1 MTASA
6 KGDTISG
13 FAQRRSAAV
22 RVRPGG
28 AHTGHR
34 WDSVIRQIVKGYVKK
49 VQLGQLAP
57 VQPPALR
64 ALAVKLVTDCDLL
77 RLKVIARLHGRS
89 LPPDIS
95 WADLLQ
101 EAFARVLDGS
111 RAIPPDVPAV
121 AFLAG
126 VMRSIKAEHW
136 RRRRRATEQQPV
148 LASEYHLAA
157 PESAEGCDRQPDP
170 ERWLIAAQ
178 QLQAIGM
185 LFAQDPVALQIIAG
199 LGDGLTAEEIRR
211 TLGMS
216 KTDYDS
222 ARRRMRR
229 ALIRA
234 GLTTGVNQ

>member
-1 MTASA
+1 MA
-6 KGDTISG
+6 KRQTVV
-13 FAQRRSAAV
+13 RSS
-22 RVRPGG
+22 
-28 AHTGHR
+28 
-34 WDSVIRQIVKGYVKK
+34 DSDIMELVKGYVKK
-49 VQLGQLAP
+49 VKVGEALP
-57 VQPPALR
+57 VQPPAVR
-64 ALAVKLVTDCDLL
+64 ALAMKLVTDCDLL

-89 LPPDIS
+89 LPPDLS

-111 RAIPPDVPAV
+111 RAIPPGVPTV

-136 RRRRRATEQQPV
+136 RRRRRATDQQPV
-148 LASEYHLAA
+148 LATEYQVVAA
-157 PESAEGCDRQPDP
+157 ETAEACDPQPDP
-170 ERWLIAAQ
+170 ERWLIASQ
-178 QLQAIGM
+178 QLEAVGM

-222 ARRRMRR
+222 ARKRMRR

-234 GLTTGVNQ
+234 GLTTGVEQ

>member
-1 MTASA
+1 MAKRNYLVKAKESAMIETVKAS
-6 KGDTISG
+6 
-13 FAQRRSAAV
+13 
-22 RVRPGG
+22 
-28 AHTGHR
+28 
-34 WDSVIRQIVKGYVKK
+34 VKS
-49 VQLGQLAP
+49 AP
-57 VQPPALR
+57 VATPVPMAPAADR
-64 ALAVKLVTDCDLL
+64 ALALKLVTDCDLL

-89 LPPDIS
+89 LPPDLC

-111 RAIPPDVPAV
+111 RAIPPGVPAV

-136 RRRRRATEQQPV
+136 RRRRRATQQQPV
-148 LASEYHLAA
+148 LATDYQVVDADTTEA
-157 PESAEGCDRQPDP
+157 CDPQPDP

-178 QLQAIGM
+178 QLEAIGL
-185 LFAQDPVALQIIAG
+185 LFAHDPVALQIIAG
-199 LGDGLTAEEIRR
+199 LGDGHTAEEIRR
-211 TLGMS
+211 AVGMS

-234 GLTTGVNQ
+234 GLTMGVRQ

>member
-1 MTASA
+1 MA
-6 KGDTISG
+6 KRQTVV
-13 FAQRRSAAV
+13 RSS
-22 RVRPGG
+22 
-28 AHTGHR
+28 
-34 WDSVIRQIVKGYVKK
+34 DSDIMELVKGYVKK
-49 VQLGQLAP
+49 VKVGEALP
-57 VQPPALR
+57 VQPPAVR
-64 ALAVKLVTDCDLL
+64 ALAMKLVTDCDLL

-89 LPPDIS
+89 LPPDVS

-111 RAIPPDVPAV
+111 RAIPPGVPTV

-136 RRRRRATEQQPV
+136 RRRRRATDQQPV
-148 LASEYHLAA
+148 LATEYQVVAA
-157 PESAEGCDRQPDP
+157 ETAEACDPQPDP
-170 ERWLIAAQ
+170 ERWLIASQ
-178 QLQAIGM
+178 QLEAVGL

-222 ARRRMRR
+222 ARKRMRR

-234 GLTTGVNQ
+234 GLTTGVEQ

>member
-1 MTASA
+1 MKSHLKKLKA
-6 KGDTISG
+6 
-13 FAQRRSAAV
+13 
-22 RVRPGG
+22 G
-28 AHTGHR
+28 A
-34 WDSVIRQIVKGYVKK
+34 
-49 VQLGQLAP
+49 LAP
-57 VQPPALR
+57 VQPPAAQ
-64 ALAVKLVTDCDLL
+64 ALAMKLVTNCDLL

-89 LPPDIS
+89 LPPDLC

-111 RAIPPDVPAV
+111 RSIPPAVPVV

-136 RRRRRATEQQPV
+136 RRRRRATQQQPV
-148 LASEYHLAA
+148 LATEYQTVLGQS
-157 PESAEGCDRQPDP
+157 PEACDPQPDP

-178 QLQAIGM
+178 QLQVIAT
-185 LFAQDPVALQIIAG
+185 LFAHDPVALQIIAG

-234 GLTTGVNQ
+234 GLTMGVRE

>member
-1 MTASA
+1 MRIPGI
-6 KGDTISG
+6 GDSE
-13 FAQRRSAAV
+13 V
-22 RVRPGG
+22 RVPVR
-28 AHTGHR
+28 
-34 WDSVIRQIVKGYVKK
+34 SYVKK
-49 VQLGQLAP
+49 VNAGETLPLP
-57 VQPPALR
+57 PPADR
-64 ALAVKLVTDCDLL
+64 ALAMKLVTDCDLL

-89 LPPDIS
+89 LPPDTS

-111 RAIPPDVPAV
+111 RAIPLGVPTV

-148 LASEYHLAA
+148 LATEYQVVAA
-157 PESAEGCDRQPDP
+157 ETAEACDPQPDP

-178 QLQAIGM
+178 QLEAIGL

-199 LGDGLTAEEIRR
+199 LGDGLSAEEIRR
-211 TLGMS
+211 ALGMT

-222 ARRRMRR
+222 ARKRMRR

-234 GLTTGVNQ
+234 GLTMGVRQ

>member
-1 MTASA
+1 ME
-6 KGDTISG
+6 
-13 FAQRRSAAV
+13 
-22 RVRPGG
+22 
-28 AHTGHR
+28 
-34 WDSVIRQIVKGYVKK
+34 IVKGYVKK
-49 VQLGQLAP
+49 VKAAQMLP
-57 VQPPALR
+57 IQPPASR
-64 ALAVKLVTDCDLL
+64 ALALKLVTDCDLL

-101 EAFARVLDGS
+101 EAVARVLDGS

-136 RRRRRATEQQPV
+136 RRRRATEQQPV
-148 LASEYHLAA
+148 LASDYQLAA
-157 PESAEGCDRQPDP
+157 PETAEACDPQPDP
-170 ERWLIAAQ
+170 ERWVVAAQ
-178 QLQAIGM
+178 QLEAIGA

-199 LGDGLTAEEIRR
+199 LGDGLTAEEIRQA
-211 TLGMS
+211 LGMS

-222 ARRRMRR
+222 SRKRMRR

-234 GLTTGVNQ
+234 GLTMGVRQ

>member
-1 MTASA
+1 MGT
-6 KGDTISG
+6 
-13 FAQRRSAAV
+13 
-22 RVRPGG
+22 
-28 AHTGHR
+28 
-34 WDSVIRQIVKGYVKK
+34 VKGYVKK
-49 VQLGQLAP
+49 IKVGEMVP
-57 VQPPALR
+57 VQPPADR
-64 ALAVKLVTDCDLL
+64 ALALKLVTNCDLL

-89 LPPDIS
+89 LPPDVS

-101 EAFARVLDGS
+101 EAFTRVLDGS
-111 RAIPPDVPAV
+111 RAIPVGVPPV

-136 RRRRRATEQQPV
+136 RRRRRANEQQPV
-148 LASEYHLAA
+148 LATEYQVVAA
-157 PESAEGCDRQPDP
+157 DTTEACDPLPDP

-178 QLQAIGM
+178 QLEAIGL

-211 TLGMS
+211 TLGMT

-222 ARRRMRR
+222 ARKRMRR

-234 GLTTGVNQ
+234 GLTMGVR

>member
-1 MTASA
+1 ME
-6 KGDTISG
+6 
-13 FAQRRSAAV
+13 
-22 RVRPGG
+22 
-28 AHTGHR
+28 
-34 WDSVIRQIVKGYVKK
+34 IVKGFVKK
-49 VQLGQLAP
+49 VKVRETVLQ
-57 VQPPALR
+57 QPPAQR

-89 LPPDIS
+89 LPPDVS

-101 EAFARVLDGS
+101 EAFTRVLDGS
-111 RAIPPDVPAV
+111 RAIPPEVPPV

-148 LASEYHLAA
+148 LATEYQLVA
-157 PESAEGCDRQPDP
+157 PAIAEACDPLPDP

-178 QLQAIGM
+178 QLEAVST

-211 TLGMS
+211 ALGMT

-222 ARRRMRR
+222 ARKRMRR
-229 ALIRA
+229 AVIRA
-234 GLTTGVNQ
+234 GLTMGVRQ

>member
-1 MTASA
+1 MAKRQTVVRAEDSA
-6 KGDTISG
+6 IMEIMKM
-13 FAQRRSAAV
+13 
-22 RVRPGG
+22 PPM
-28 AHTGHR
+28 
-34 WDSVIRQIVKGYVKK
+34 
-49 VQLGQLAP
+49 L
-57 VQPPALR
+57 PPAAR
-64 ALAVKLVTDCDLL
+64 ALAMKLVTDCDLL

-101 EAFARVLDGS
+101 EAFTRVLDGS
-111 RAIPPDVPAV
+111 RTIPPGVPAV

-136 RRRRRATEQQPV
+136 RRRRRATEQQPALV
-148 LASEYHLAA
+148 ADYQLVTAET
-157 PESAEGCDRQPDP
+157 AEGCDPQPDP

-178 QLQAIGM
+178 QLEAIGT

-211 TLGMS
+211 ALGMS

-222 ARRRMRR
+222 ARKRMRR

-234 GLTTGVNQ
+234 GLTMGVKQ

>member
-1 MTASA
+1 M
-6 KGDTISG
+6 
-13 FAQRRSAAV
+13 
-22 RVRPGG
+22 
-28 AHTGHR
+28 
-34 WDSVIRQIVKGYVKK
+34 QIVKGYVKK
-49 VQLGQLAP
+49 LEPGELAP
-57 VQPPALR
+57 LQPPAAR
-64 ALAVKLVTDCDLL
+64 ALAMKLVGDCDLL

-101 EAFARVLDGS
+101 EALARVLDGS

-136 RRRRRATEQQPV
+136 RRRRRATQQQPV
-148 LASEYHLAA
+148 LANDYQVVAA
-157 PESAEGCDRQPDP
+157 ETAEACDPQPNP

-178 QLQAIGM
+178 QLEAIGN

-211 TLGMS
+211 ALGMS

-222 ARRRMRR
+222 ARKRMRR

-234 GLTTGVNQ
+234 GLTTGVPQ

>member
-1 MTASA
+1 MMPT
-6 KGDTISG
+6 
-13 FAQRRSAAV
+13 
-22 RVRPGG
+22 
-28 AHTGHR
+28 
-34 WDSVIRQIVKGYVKK
+34 VKSNVKK
-49 VQLGQLAP
+49 VRAGAP
-57 VQPPALR
+57 APLQPLQPPAAR
-64 ALAVKLVTDCDLL
+64 ALAMKLVSNCDLL

-89 LPPDIS
+89 LPPDLC

-111 RAIPPDVPAV
+111 RAIPAGVPTV

-136 RRRRRATEQQPV
+136 RRRRRATQQQPV
-148 LASEYHLAA
+148 LAIEYQVVAA
-157 PESAEGCDRQPDP
+157 ETAEACDPQPDP

-178 QLQAIGM
+178 ELQAIGT
-185 LFAQDPVALQIIAG
+185 LFAHDPVALQIIAG

-211 TLGMS
+211 ALGMS

-234 GLTTGVNQ
+234 GLTMGVRT

>member
-1 MTASA
+1 MA
-6 KGDTISG
+6 KRQSV
-13 FAQRRSAAV
+13 V
-22 RVRPGG
+22 R
-28 AHTGHR
+28 TS
-34 WDSVIRQIVKGYVKK
+34 DSDIMEFVKGYVKK
-49 VQLGQLAP
+49 VKVGEALP
-57 VQPPALR
+57 VQPPAVR
-64 ALAVKLVTDCDLL
+64 ALAMKLVTDCDLL

-89 LPPDIS
+89 LPPDVS

-111 RAIPPDVPAV
+111 RAIPPGVPTV

-136 RRRRRATEQQPV
+136 RRRRRATDQQPV
-148 LASEYHLAA
+148 LATEYQVVAA
-157 PESAEGCDRQPDP
+157 ETAEACDPQPDP
-170 ERWLIAAQ
+170 ERWLIASQ
-178 QLQAIGM
+178 QLEAVGM
-185 LFAQDPVALQIIAG
+185 LFAQDPIALQIIAG

-222 ARRRMRR
+222 ARKRMRR

-234 GLTTGVNQ
+234 GLTTGVEQ

>member
-1 MTASA
+1 ME
-6 KGDTISG
+6 
-13 FAQRRSAAV
+13 
-22 RVRPGG
+22 
-28 AHTGHR
+28 
-34 WDSVIRQIVKGYVKK
+34 IVKGYVKK
-49 VQLGQLAP
+49 VEFEQLAP
-57 VQPPALR
+57 LQPPAAR
-64 ALAVKLVTDCDLL
+64 ALAMKLVNDCDLL

-136 RRRRRATEQQPV
+136 RRRRRATERQPV
-148 LASEYHLAA
+148 LASDYQVVARET
-157 PESAEGCDRQPDP
+157 AEACDPQPDP

-178 QLQAIGM
+178 QLEAIGT
-185 LFAQDPVALQIIAG
+185 LFAQDPVALQIISG
-199 LGDGLTAEEIRR
+199 LGDGLTAEEIRQA
-211 TLGMS
+211 LGMS

-222 ARRRMRR
+222 ARKRMRR

-234 GLTTGVNQ
+234 GLTMGVR

>member
-1 MTASA
+1 MA
-6 KGDTISG
+6 K
-13 FAQRRSAAV
+13 RRSVVNA
-22 RVRPGG
+22 G
-28 AHTGHR
+28 
-34 WDSVIRQIVKGYVKK
+34 DSVIMEIVKGHVKK
-49 VQLGQLAP
+49 VELGQLAP
-57 VQPPALR
+57 VQPPAAR
-64 ALAVKLVTDCDLL
+64 ALAMELVTDCDLL

-111 RAIPPDVPAV
+111 RAIAPDVPAV

-136 RRRRRATEQQPV
+136 RRRRRATGQQPV
-148 LASEYHLAA
+148 LASNYQVVA
-157 PESAEGCDRQPDP
+157 PGTTEACDPHPDP

-178 QLQAIGM
+178 QLEAIGA
-185 LFAQDPVALQIIAG
+185 LFARDPAALQIIAG

-234 GLTTGVNQ
+234 GLTMGVRP